1 MRRKF
6 SNAARFQF
14 FTRILLAQA
23 LILLVVTSGSSRSP
37 QAQIGAPDPSPED
50 SVRISVLGLFHPRE
64 VIVNA
69 FPGQAIVLHFGKE
82 TLVLERSSGLDS
94 ATIRSSSDGLI
105 VSVGSRVIPA
115 MALACSGRGDD
126 AVDFMLTIPDKITR
140 HYHGTLQIQPSAR
153 SLSAVVTMDRET
165 AVASVVAAESGP
177 DTPLEAL
184 KAEAIAART
193 YLVAARGRHHDFD
206 FCDTTHCQFLREPP
220 ATTSAAAIA
229 ASSTRALVLAYGS
242 QPFAAMYTRSC
253 SGRTRTPAELG
264 LPSATYPYYSVECKY
279 CRDHPV
285 HWTRRISRQDA
296 SSLRSSNESA
306 RLIVDRRL
314 GWDMIPSDA
323 FKIEKAADHITLR
336 GVGEGHGIGLC
347 QAGAKA
353 MAQDGASFQQILNHY
368 YPNTT
373 IISWQ

>member
-37 QAQIGAPDPSPED
+37 QTQSSFPDPSPGN

-64 VIVNA
+64 VIVSA
-69 FPGQAIVLHFGKE
+69 FPGQALVLHLGKE
-82 TLVLERSSGLDS
+82 TLVLEQSSGLDS
-94 ATIRSSSDGLI
+94 ATIRSSSDRLI

-115 MALACSGRGDD
+115 MALACSGRSDD

-140 HYHGTLQIQPSAR
+140 HYHGTLQIQSSAR
-153 SLSAVVTMDRET
+153 SLSVVVTMDRET
-165 AVASVVAAESGP
+165 AVASVVAAESAP

-279 CRDHPV
+279 CRYHPV

-323 FKIEKAADHITLR
+323 FKIEKAADHITLS

-353 MAQDGASFQQILNHY
+353 MAHDGAGFQQILNHY

-373 IISWQ
+373 IISWR